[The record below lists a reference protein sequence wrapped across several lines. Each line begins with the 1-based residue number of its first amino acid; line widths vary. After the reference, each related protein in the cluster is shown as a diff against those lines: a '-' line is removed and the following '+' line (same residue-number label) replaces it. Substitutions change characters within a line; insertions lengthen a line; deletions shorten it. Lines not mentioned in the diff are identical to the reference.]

1 MKVLSLGIVLLAV
14 RGAVGGRGDRVQVQE
29 RDAGDQQQPG
39 PEDGQVQ
46 VPGQRPLQL
55 TVWRRGVL
63 CEEKINGQSEK
74 VFFSG
79 VASVHKEADQA

>member
-1 MKVLSLGIVLLAV
+1 M
-14 RGAVGGRGDRVQVQE
+14 GGRGDRVQVQE

-63 CEEKINGQSEK
+63 WGKKINGDGGKK
-74 VFFSG
+74 VFLDAL
-79 VASVHKEADQA
+79 ASLDFKLSLSE